1 MKKLTLSLIVLLVS
15 VSLFAATT
23 ADVTITGQVAGRLSI
38 SAASTAVTLSGFENS
53 LGSEATFTVTTITE
67 NSNQKTGYT
76 VTVESARGWNLV
88 YFASTYDTDFQ
99 IPYKLVYGTTT
110 FEPNGTDPVELTDT
124 TTRTTGAGVEKTFDI
139 KATVPDDVP
148 AGDYRDVLTFTIAAK

>member
-15 VSLFAATT
+15 VSLFAAVN
-23 ADVTITGQVAGRLSI
+23 AEVTITGQVAGRLSI

-53 LGSEATFTVTTITE
+53 LGSEATFAVTTITE

-76 VTVESARGWNLV
+76 VTVESDQDWNLV
-88 YFASTYDTDFQ
+88 YYDSTYDTNFE
-99 IPYKLVYGTTT
+99 IPYKLVYDSDVIDPSGTVT
-110 FEPNGTDPVELTDT
+110 LTDT

-139 KATVPDDVP
+139 KATVTDDVP
-148 AGDYRDVLTFTIAAK
+148 AGDYRDVLTFIIAAK